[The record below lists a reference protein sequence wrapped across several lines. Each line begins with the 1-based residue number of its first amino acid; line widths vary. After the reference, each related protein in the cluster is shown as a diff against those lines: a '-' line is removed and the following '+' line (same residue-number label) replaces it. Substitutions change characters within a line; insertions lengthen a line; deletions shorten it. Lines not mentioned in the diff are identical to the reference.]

1 MNWGRI
7 SRMSK
12 NNGKPKKPDARK
24 ISRKLNLRQR
34 RFIAEFTNP
43 QSSAFGNQTKAA
55 KLAGYSEVAP
65 GQSGHQVLKNIEVR
79 SEIERIMDEAGVT
92 GKMLTQVLRG
102 GLQAKIT
109 KVFCPKDG
117 ELVYSEPLEDHPT
130 QLRAAEIGFKL
141 RGDFP
146 ATKTTLDV
154 QGLGNLGIEIIA
166 EGRKRAS
173 ERPEST

>member
-1 MNWGRI
+1 
-7 SRMSK
+7 MS
-12 NNGKPKKPDARK
+12 GSKKFDGRK

-34 RFIAEFTNP
+34 RFVAEFTNP
-43 QSSAFGNQTKAA
+43 KGEAFGNQTKAA
-55 KLAGYSEVAP
+55 ELAGYSQVAP

-92 GKMLTQVLRG
+92 REMVAQVLRK

-109 KVFCPKDG
+109 RVFCPKEG
-117 ELVYSEPLEDHPT
+117 ELVYSDPLEDHAT
-130 QLRAAEIGFKL
+130 QVRTAEVVCKL

-146 ATKTTLDV
+146 ATKTMVDV

-166 EGRKRAS
+166 EARKRAS
-173 ERPEST
+173 ERHDPG

>member
-1 MNWGRI
+1 
-7 SRMSK
+7 MSK
-12 NNGKPKKPDARK
+12 KNGKPKKPDARK

-43 QSSAFGNQTKAA
+43 KSAGFGNQTKAA
-55 KLAGYSEVAP
+55 ELAGYSKLAP
-65 GQSGHQVLKNIEVR
+65 SQSGHQILRNIEVR

-92 GKMLTQVLRG
+92 RKMVAQVLRG

-109 KVFCPKDG
+109 RVFCPTG
-117 ELVYSEPLEDHPT
+117 GALVYSKGMVDHQT
-130 QLRAAEIGFKL
+130 RVRTAELVSKL

-146 ATKTTLDV
+146 TTKTTLDV

-173 ERPEST
+173 ERHEAD

>member
-1 MNWGRI
+1 M
-7 SRMSK
+7 
-12 NNGKPKKPDARK
+12 PDQPDARK

-43 QSSAFGNQTKAA
+43 ESKGFGNQTKAA
-55 KLAGYSEVAP
+55 ELAGYSPARAR
-65 GQSGHQVLKNIEVR
+65 QTGHRLATKGDIR
-79 SEIERIMDEAGVT
+79 TEIERCMDEAGVT
-92 GKMLTQVLRG
+92 RKMVAQVLRG

-109 KVFCPKDG
+109 RVFCPTG
-117 ELVYSEPLEDHPT
+117 GALVYSKGMVDHPT
-130 QLRAAEIGFKL
+130 RVRTAELVSKL

-173 ERPEST
+173 ERHEAD

>member
-1 MNWGRI
+1 
-7 SRMSK
+7 MSK
-12 NNGKPKKPDARK
+12 SNGKPKKPDARK

-43 QSSAFGNQTKAA
+43 QSPAFGNQTKAA
-55 KLAGYSEVAP
+55 EAAGYSPRRAK
-65 GQSGHQVLKNIEVR
+65 QAGHEAVTNRDVR
-79 SEIERIMDEAGVT
+79 SEIERIMDEAGIT
-92 GKMLTQVLRG
+92 GKMLAQVLRG

-109 KVFCPKDG
+109 RVFCPKDG

-146 ATKTTLDV
+146 ATKTTVDV
-154 QGLGNLGIEIIA
+154 QGLGNIGIEIIA
-166 EGRKRAS
+166 EARKRAS
-173 ERPEST
+173 ERHEAD

>member
-1 MNWGRI
+1 
-7 SRMSK
+7 MSK

-43 QSSAFGNQTKAA
+43 QSKGFGNQTKAA
-55 KLAGYSEVAP
+55 ELAGYSQERARITGSELVT
-65 GQSGHQVLKNIEVR
+65 NRNVR

-92 GKMLTQVLRG
+92 RKKVARRLNE
-102 GLQAKIT
+102 GLDAKIT
-109 KVFCPKDG
+109 KVFCPTG
-117 ELVYSEPLEDHPT
+117 GAVVYSKGLVDNQT
-130 QLRAAEIGFKL
+130 RMRAVEIAFKL

-146 ATKTTLDV
+146 ATKTTVDV

-166 EGRKRAS
+166 EARKRAS
-173 ERPEST
+173 ERHEAD